1 MEEKHIVAQAW
12 APFAEGLNG
21 MFSNPVLREIAAA
34 HQVSVAQVIL
44 RWDLQRGVCVIPK
57 SVHRERMEENW
68 ALEHFAL
75 NEAEMQRIAALD
87 LGHPQMLDPLKP
99 SEVERIYNYLENPVL
114 TPLQ

>member
-1 MEEKHIVAQAW
+1 
-12 APFAEGLNG
+12 
-21 MFSNPVLREIAAA
+21 
-34 HQVSVAQVIL
+34 
-44 RWDLQRGVCVIPK
+44 
-57 SVHRERMEENW
+57 MEENR

-114 TPLQ
+114 TTLQ